1 MTEETKRT
9 GFPSIDKPWL
19 KYYSEEAISA
29 PLPQCT
35 MYQYIWKNNK
45 EHLSDIALRYYG
57 RAITFGKLFATVE
70 KTAAAFYAMGV
81 RAGDIVTV
89 MSMHTPEAI
98 CAMYALN
105 YIGAVANMVYM
116 TLSEKEILHTI
127 ENTQSKLFLVLDAAL
142 EKAEAV
148 KSELPCPVVVL
159 GVSDSMPPHIKLGYR
174 LKAKPKRHAFL
185 TWKDFLAK
193 GAGPAPMAEDHTAPA
208 VIVYTSGTTGEPKG
222 VELSNDNLN
231 AVVAQL
237 LATDLN
243 YRRRETV
250 LFILPVFVAFGV
262 SMMHLGISTGL
273 ELTLFLQLDAD
284 AVGKQ
289 YAKSK
294 PNRFVMG
301 PPWMDAIIRHA
312 PTDMRFCIE
321 ITGGGEAA
329 APEKEVEFNE
339 TLKSRHARTKYMT
352 GYGMSEFASVVTLNM
367 DQAYCFGSLGV
378 PLAKVNVKI
387 ADTETGEELPYHQV
401 GELYIDA
408 PNTMIGYYGKASD
421 TNAVIQTDESGHR
434 WMHTGDLAS
443 VDENGFVY
451 FHGRRKRI
459 YLTKTGEG
467 DILKIYPQRIED
479 TLLKHPSLENCG
491 VIAAPDQARINV
503 PVCYVLLKSEQQ
515 DRSELLRQLTDL
527 ARAELPEHLQPAAIH
542 ILDTMP
548 MTPSGKIDYRALEQL
563 AAQ

>member
-45 EHLSDIALRYYG
+45 EHLSDIALWYYG

-105 YIGAVANMVYM
+105 YIDAVANMVYM

-193 GAGPAPMAEDHTAPA
+193 GAGPAPMAEDHAAPA

-231 AVVAQL
+231 AVVAQC
-237 LATDLN
+237 
-243 YRRRETV
+243 YYSGKYYGRGETG
-250 LFILPVFVAFGV
+250 LFILPLFFGF
-262 SMMHLGISTGL
+262 GISMLHLCLRYGIDLNLWIEL
-273 ELTLFLQLDAD
+273 EPNLI
-284 AVGKQ
+284 GKGFQ
-289 YAKSK
+289 KEK
-294 PNRFVMG
+294 PNRFVGG
-301 PPWMDAIIRHA
+301 PAII
-312 PTDMRFCIE
+312 DGFIKNVSGDLSYILE
-321 ITGGGEAA
+321 FTGGGGSLS
-329 APEKEVEFNE
+329 PEKEQELNDFLEKN
-339 TLKSRHARTKYMT
+339 HANAKYT
-352 GYGMSEFASVVTLNM
+352 VGYGMTEFASAVCMQHPQNYR
-367 DQAYCFGSLGV
+367 AGSLGL
-378 PLAKVNVKI
+378 PLVHATIKI
-387 ADTETGEELPYHQV
+387 IDPDSEKELQYNETGEMCFTTPS
-401 GELYIDA
+401 
-408 PNTMIGYYGKASD
+408 MMSGYYKAPDETAQISLKD
-421 TNAVIQTDESGHR
+421 TDGTIWLR
-434 WMHTGDLAS
+434 TGDLGHI
-443 VDENGFVY
+443 DEDGFVY
-451 FHGRRKRI
+451 FEGRIKRI
-459 YLTKTGEG
+459 YITTGKGG
-467 DILKIYPQRIED
+467 DTINKIFPQRIEEC
-479 TLLKHPSLENCG
+479 LEAHPDVDSCG
-491 VIAAPDQARINV
+491 VIVLPDTVQINV
-503 PVCYVLLKSEQQ
+503 SVAYVTLKQPCREDAVDTLMS
-515 DRSELLRQLTDL
+515 L